1 MNRAMIYI
9 REIVMKFSTATKK
22 IIVDADFLALI
33 ESELTSIAAIG
44 NKIENIQTSFPKRCT
59 KCGKIFVN
67 MEAFNRD
74 TDKLARGR
82 DEVCYVINRE
92 VKIYKFRNCP
102 SPCHSTLVTVCD
114 ERRDKSFDGLRRRQ
128 IFDRVFDILL
138 EELKIEPSQLHSLVL
153 YLTRAVAFEGLDPK
167 ESIDLLKQDI
177 KSNRFEGF
185 LDEPLIFEKIDTMS
199 G

>member
-1 MNRAMIYI
+1 
-9 REIVMKFSTATKK
+9 
-22 IIVDADFLALI
+22 
-33 ESELTSIAAIG
+33 
-44 NKIENIQTSFPKRCT
+44 
-59 KCGKIFVN
+59 

-74 TDKLARGR
+74 TDKLPRGR

-114 ERRDKSFDGLRRRQ
+114 ERRDTSFDGRRRRQ
-128 IFDRVFDILL
+128 IFDKVFDILL
-138 EELKIEPSQLHSLVL
+138 EKLAIEAAELHSLVL
-153 YLTRAVAFEGLDPK
+153 YLTRAVSFEGLDPK

-185 LDEPLIFEKIDTMS
+185 IDEPLIYEKIETVN